1 MKFSVK
7 LMVQTVTVATALLLT
22 NMLQAAPAFQ
32 FPAYE
37 KVQLENGLTIYLL
50 EQHEVPLM
58 TVNVTVKAGAILDNK
73 AGLAYLTAQSL
84 MLGAGNQSKAQV
96 AQTVDF
102 LGANLNVAGDLEAS
116 VLQTTF
122 MAKDRDTM
130 LNLVQATLL
139 KPAFASADFAKMK
152 QRHLAA
158 LENARQSPR
167 DVIEPYFRR
176 LNYGTHPYG
185 NAVEGDINAVKQ
197 ISLED
202 VKAFYQANYQPAQTA
217 IAVVGD
223 FDSKQMK
230 KQLNGLFANWKNT
243 GSVDKNVAQA
253 KLPAVPSAWKQ
264 AEVLLVNKS
273 DAIETTFMIGG
284 PGVAQDNPDYVGI
297 SVINTVLGGRFTS
310 WLNDELRVN
319 SGLTYGARSAFSRF
333 GESGLFAISTFT
345 AKENTQA
352 ALDLAM
358 KTYQRLWQQG
368 LDQATLNSAKAYVKG
383 QFPPRFETN
392 AALAGLLGDMYVYGF
407 NEDYIN
413 SFQQKVDNLTLAESK
428 RLIDLYFPQQN
439 LKFVLIGQAQ
449 TVAPIAAKFGKV
461 TQVDIQANGFAAK

>member
-7 LMVQTVTVATALLLT
+7 LIVQTVTVASALLLSCV
-22 NMLQAAPAFQ
+22 LSAAPAFQ

-58 TVNVTVKAGAILDNK
+58 TVHVTVKAGAILDHK
-73 AGLAYLTAQSL
+73 AGLANLTAQSL
-84 MLGAGNQSKAQV
+84 MLGAGNQKKAQI

-102 LGANLNVAGDLEAS
+102 LGASLNVTGDLEAS
-116 VLQTTF
+116 VLQATF
-122 MAKDRDTM
+122 MAKDSNTM

-139 KPAFASADFAKMK
+139 KPAFASADFAKLK
-152 QRHLAA
+152 QRQLQA

-176 LNYGTHPYG
+176 LNYGSHPYG
-185 NAVEGDINAVKQ
+185 NAVEGDINALKE
-197 ISLED
+197 ISLDD

-223 FDSKQMK
+223 FDAKQMK
-230 KQLNGLFANWKNT
+230 QQLNGLFAAWKNT
-243 GSVDKNVAQA
+243 SKVAPA
-253 KLPAVPSAWKQ
+253 KLAALPSAVNQ

-352 ALDLAM
+352 ALDLAV

-368 LDQATLNSAKAYVKG
+368 LDQATLDSAKAYVKG

-413 SFQQKVDNLTLAESK
+413 SFQQKVDNLTLEESQ
-428 RLIDLYFPQQN
+428 RLIAKYFPQQN
-439 LKFVLIGQAQ
+439 LKFVMIGQAQ
-449 TVAPIAAKFGKV
+449 TIAPIAAKFGKV

>member
-7 LMVQTVTVATALLLT
+7 LMVQTVTAATALLLT
-22 NMLQAAPAFQ
+22 SLLQAAPAFQ

-37 KVQLENGLTIYLL
+37 KVQLDNGLTIYLL

-58 TVNVTVKAGAILDNK
+58 TVNVTVKAGAILDSK
-73 AGLAYLTAQSL
+73 AGLANLTAQSL
-84 MLGAGNQSKAQV
+84 MLGAGNQNKAQV
-96 AQTVDF
+96 SQTVDF
-102 LGANLNVAGDLEAS
+102 LGASLNVAGDLEAS
-116 VLQTTF
+116 VLQATF
-122 MAKDRDTM
+122 MEKDRDTM

-139 KPAFASADFAKMK
+139 KPAFASADFAKLQ
-152 QRHLAA
+152 QRQLQA

-176 LNYGTHPYG
+176 LNYGNHPYG
-185 NAVEGDINAVKQ
+185 NAVEGDINSVKQ
-197 ISLED
+197 ISLDD

-223 FDSKQMK
+223 FDAKQMK
-230 KQLNGLFANWKNT
+230 KQLNSLFGSWKNT
-243 GSVDKNVAQA
+243 RQVANN
-253 KLPAVPSAWKQ
+253 KLAATPAAASH

-273 DAIETTFMIGG
+273 DAIETTFVIGG

-368 LDQATLNSAKAYVKG
+368 LDQATLDSAKAYVKG

-413 SFQQKVDNLTLAESK
+413 SFQQKVDSLTLEESK
-428 RLIDLYFPQQN
+428 RLIAQYFPQQN
-439 LKFVLIGQAQ
+439 LKFVMIGQAQ
-449 TVAPIAAKFGKV
+449 TIAPIAAKFGKV

>member
-7 LMVQTVTVATALLLT
+7 LMVQTVTAATALLLT
-22 NMLQAAPAFQ
+22 SLLQAAPAFQ

-37 KVQLENGLTIYLL
+37 KVQLDNGLTIYLL

-58 TVNVTVKAGAILDNK
+58 TVNVTVKAGAILDSK
-73 AGLAYLTAQSL
+73 AGLANLTAQSL
-84 MLGAGNQSKAQV
+84 MLGAGNQNKAQV
-96 AQTVDF
+96 SQTVDF
-102 LGANLNVAGDLEAS
+102 LGASLNVAGDLEAS
-116 VLQTTF
+116 VLQATF
-122 MAKDRDTM
+122 MANDRDTM

-139 KPAFASADFAKMK
+139 KPAFASADFAKLQ
-152 QRHLAA
+152 QRQLQA

-176 LNYGTHPYG
+176 LNYGNHPYG
-185 NAVEGDINAVKQ
+185 NAVEGDINSVKQ
-197 ISLED
+197 ISLDD

-223 FDSKQMK
+223 FDAKQMK
-230 KQLNGLFANWKNT
+230 KQLNSLFGSWKNT
-243 GSVDKNVAQA
+243 RQVANN
-253 KLPAVPSAWKQ
+253 KLAATPAAASH

-273 DAIETTFMIGG
+273 DAIETTFVIGG

-368 LDQATLNSAKAYVKG
+368 LDQATLDSAKAYVKG

-413 SFQQKVDNLTLAESK
+413 SFQQKVDSLTLEESK
-428 RLIDLYFPQQN
+428 RLIAQYFPQQN
-439 LKFVLIGQAQ
+439 LKFVMIGQAQ
-449 TVAPIAAKFGKV
+449 TIAPIAAKFGKV

>member
-7 LMVQTVTVATALLLT
+7 LMVQTVTAATALLLT
-22 NMLQAAPAFQ
+22 SLLQAAPAFQ

-37 KVQLENGLTIYLL
+37 KVQLDNGLTIYLL

-58 TVNVTVKAGAILDNK
+58 TVNVTVKAGAILDSK
-73 AGLAYLTAQSL
+73 AGLANLTAQSL
-84 MLGAGNQSKAQV
+84 MLGAGNQNKAQV
-96 AQTVDF
+96 SQTVDF
-102 LGANLNVAGDLEAS
+102 LGASLNVAGDLEAS
-116 VLQTTF
+116 ALQATF

-139 KPAFASADFAKMK
+139 KPAFASADFAKLQ
-152 QRHLAA
+152 QRQLQA

-176 LNYGTHPYG
+176 LNYGNHPYG
-185 NAVEGDINAVKQ
+185 NAVEGDINSVKQ
-197 ISLED
+197 ISLDD

-223 FDSKQMK
+223 FDAKQMK
-230 KQLNGLFANWKNT
+230 KQLNSLFGSWKNT
-243 GSVDKNVAQA
+243 RQVANN
-253 KLPAVPSAWKQ
+253 KLAATPAAASH

-273 DAIETTFMIGG
+273 DAIETTFVIGG

-368 LDQATLNSAKAYVKG
+368 LDQATLDSAKAYVKG

-413 SFQQKVDNLTLAESK
+413 SFQQKVDSLTLEESK
-428 RLIDLYFPQQN
+428 RLIAQYFPQQN
-439 LKFVLIGQAQ
+439 LKFVMIGQAQ
-449 TVAPIAAKFGKV
+449 TIAPIAAKFGKV

>member
-7 LMVQTVTVATALLLT
+7 LMVQTVTAATALLLT
-22 NMLQAAPAFQ
+22 SLLQAAPAFQ

-37 KVQLENGLTIYLL
+37 KVQLDNGLTIYLL

-58 TVNVTVKAGAILDNK
+58 TVNVTVKAGAILDSK
-73 AGLAYLTAQSL
+73 AGLANLTAQSL
-84 MLGAGNQSKAQV
+84 MLGAGNQNKAQV
-96 AQTVDF
+96 SQTVDF
-102 LGANLNVAGDLEAS
+102 LGASLNVAGDLEAS
-116 VLQTTF
+116 ALQATF

-139 KPAFASADFAKMK
+139 KPAFASADFAKLQ
-152 QRHLAA
+152 QRQLQA

-176 LNYGTHPYG
+176 LNYGNHPYG
-185 NAVEGDINAVKQ
+185 NAVEGDINSVKQ
-197 ISLED
+197 ISLDD

-223 FDSKQMK
+223 FDAKQMK
-230 KQLNGLFANWKNT
+230 KQLNSLFGSWKNT
-243 GSVDKNVAQA
+243 RQVANN
-253 KLPAVPSAWKQ
+253 KLAATPAAASH

-273 DAIETTFMIGG
+273 DAIETTFVIGG

-368 LDQATLNSAKAYVKG
+368 LDQATLDSAKAYVKG

-413 SFQQKVDNLTLAESK
+413 SFQQKVDSLTLEESK
-428 RLIDLYFPQQN
+428 RLIATYFPQQN
-439 LKFVLIGQAQ
+439 LKFVMIGQAQ
-449 TVAPIAAKFGKV
+449 TIAPIAAKFGKV

>member
-50 EQHEVPLM
+50 EQHEVPLL
-58 TVNVTVKAGAILDNK
+58 TVNVTVKAGATLDTK
-73 AGLAYLTAQSL
+73 AGLANLTAQSL

-102 LGANLNVAGDLEAS
+102 LGASLNVAGDLEAS

-122 MAKDRDTM
+122 MAKDKETM

-139 KPAFASADFAKMK
+139 KPAFASADFTKLK
-152 QRHLAA
+152 QRHLAS

-185 NAVEGDINAVKQ
+185 NAVEGDINSVKQ

-230 KQLNGLFANWKNT
+230 KQLNGLFANWKNNT
-243 GSVDKNVAQA
+243 KTSMT
-253 KLPAVPSAWKQ
+253 KLPATPAASKQ

-352 ALDLAM
+352 ALDLAV

-368 LDQATLNSAKAYVKG
+368 LDQATLDSAKAYVKG

-407 NEDYIN
+407 NENYIN

-439 LKFVLIGQAQ
+439 LKFVMIGEAK
-449 TVAPIAAKFGKV
+449 TIAPIAAKFGTV
-461 TQVDIQANGFAAK
+461 TQVDIQANGFGGGK